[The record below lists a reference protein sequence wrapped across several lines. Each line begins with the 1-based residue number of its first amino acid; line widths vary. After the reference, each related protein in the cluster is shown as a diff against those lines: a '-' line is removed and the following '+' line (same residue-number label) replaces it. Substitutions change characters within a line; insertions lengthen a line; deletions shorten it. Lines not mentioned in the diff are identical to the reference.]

1 MMVNPS
7 KEQLKLSDEV
17 AKWRV
22 LTPRTDEI
30 CYVFK
35 KNTPKE
41 IKDKWEL
48 GKKLYGWKDWKVEN
62 RLGGFLL
69 GGEHG
74 KRWLWCCAI

>member
-48 GKKLYGWKDWKVEN
+48 GKKLYGWKD
-62 RLGGFLL
+62 
-69 GGEHG
+69 
-74 KRWLWCCAI
+74 